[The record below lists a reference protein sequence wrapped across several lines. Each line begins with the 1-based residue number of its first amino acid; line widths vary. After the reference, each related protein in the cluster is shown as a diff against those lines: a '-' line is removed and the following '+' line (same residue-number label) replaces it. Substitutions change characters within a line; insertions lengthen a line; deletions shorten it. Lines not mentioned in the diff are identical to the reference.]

1 MRNAVEEKP
10 GYRLWAGS
18 LLLSAGLACAMATA
32 EECEPAEWRDIAGLV
47 IPYMDEQSYVD
58 RVVMQGPSSDYAP
71 QMLLDNLQGVTFPPE
86 VRQQLE
92 LLRYCLVTVAAEAE

>member
-1 MRNAVEEKP
+1 MRNAVKEKP
-10 GYRLWAGS
+10 GYRLWTGP

-47 IPYMDEQSYVD
+47 MPHMDEQSYVD
-58 RVVMQGPSSDYAP
+58 RVVMQGLSSGYAP

-86 VRQQLE
+86 TEQQLE
-92 LLRYCLVTVAAEAE
+92 MMRNCLAEAETAE